1 MNDGN
6 KRTSLLLIFLLSS
19 KRERKEEIFRVEYLS
34 RTDFEDFGEIKKI
47 WIKQSG
53 EEKNLPLMIKQFSL
67 PDISSILSSKRVE
80 KKKSFALNINSNRI
94 SFQDI

>member
-34 RTDFEDFGEIKKI
+34 RTDFEDLEIKKI

>member
-53 EEKNLPLMIKQFSL
+53 EEKNLMIKQFSL
-67 PDISSILSSKRVE
+67 PDISSILS
-80 KKKSFALNINSNRI
+80 
-94 SFQDI
+94 

>member
-34 RTDFEDFGEIKKI
+34 RTDFEDLEIKKI

-80 KKKSFALNINSNRI
+80 KKKSFALNIDSNRI

>member
-6 KRTSLLLIFLLSS
+6 ERTSLLLIFLLSS

-34 RTDFEDFGEIKKI
+34 RTDFEDLEIKKI

-67 PDISSILSSKRVE
+67 PDISSILS
-80 KKKSFALNINSNRI
+80 
-94 SFQDI
+94 

>member
-6 KRTSLLLIFLLSS
+6 ERTSLLLIFLLSS

-34 RTDFEDFGEIKKI
+34 RTDFEDLEIKKI

-80 KKKSFALNINSNRI
+80 KKKSFALNIDSNRI

>member
-6 KRTSLLLIFLLSS
+6 ERTSLLLIFLLSS

-34 RTDFEDFGEIKKI
+34 RTDFEDLEIKKI

>member
-34 RTDFEDFGEIKKI
+34 RTDFEDLEIKKI

-67 PDISSILSSKRVE
+67 PDISSILS
-80 KKKSFALNINSNRI
+80 
-94 SFQDI
+94 